1 MLYIHI
7 PSGQTLHIGDLLLEH
22 PDLDADDLMLPS
34 DYAEVRVTPKP
45 FTEAD
50 EDADATI
57 AKHDGE
63 YVQVWTVRKLTQEE
77 LDAISALVAQADA
90 KAQEMMERAQA
101 SVEETSDVVAEN
113 AEIVDDEIVPEPLD
127 IITTAGPL
135 IIEDTNTTP

>member
-1 MLYIHI
+1 VLYIHI

-63 YVQVWTVRKLTQEE
+63 YVRKLTQEE